1 MIPKIL
7 SLILST
13 APTIASD
20 ASVEANW
27 TDEVNSFY
35 ESDTDDRAARDDQY
49 KKFYDQIG
57 LKNGGGFF
65 GDQ

>member
-1 MIPKIL
+1 
-7 SLILST
+7 
-13 APTIASD
+13 
-20 ASVEANW
+20 
-27 TDEVNSFY
+27 VNSFY